1 MAGYGRTLWRGDE
14 YLIFKGIAEKDV
26 EKLLAQGISVYYDKD
41 EVIFYEGSEGSQIYI
56 ILEGK
61 IGIYKDDKLI
71 GELST
76 GECVGEMG
84 LFTKKPRSAT
94 AKSLTK
100 TKLLILSENTLNKV
114 LHKKVAIKLL
124 LNIITI
130 LSERIREL
138 NEKSIP
144 K

>member
-1 MAGYGRTLWRGDE
+1 VERRGLD
-14 YLIFKGIAEKDV
+14 YLIFQGIPERDV
-26 EKLLAQGISVYYDKD
+26 EILLSQGITVSYDKD
-41 EVIFYEGSEGSQIYI
+41 EVIFNEGSQGSQIYI
-56 ILEGK
+56 ILEGSV
-61 IGIYKDDKLI
+61 GIFKGGQLI
-71 GELST
+71 AELT
-76 GECVGEMG
+76 AGECVGEMSP
-84 LFTKKPRSAT
+84 FTKKPRSAT

-100 TKLLILSENTLNKV
+100 TKLLILSENILNKL

-138 NEKSIP
+138 NDKAIQ

>member
-1 MAGYGRTLWRGDE
+1 MERRIDE
-14 YLIFKGIAEKDV
+14 YLIFQGIGERNV
-26 EKLLAQGISVYYDKD
+26 EKLLSQGITVYYDKD

-56 ILEGK
+56 ILDGK

-71 GELST
+71 GELSS

-84 LFTKKPRSAT
+84 LFTKMPRSAT

-100 TKLLILSENTLNKV
+100 TKLLILSENILNKV